1 MANYYESARTNYFR
15 VKDEAAFKAFMD
27 TVPGCEVYGPEKSEN
42 PAKNGAFCVLF
53 TEDGVPSTRFL
64 DEPNEAGDDYEE
76 FDFMEELAPHLAD
89 GSIAVL
95 EASGAEKLRYICGY
109 AVAIDNTGKQVSVN
123 INDIY
128 AKAKKAFGEKAEIT
142 DASY

>member
-27 TVPGCEVYGPEKSEN
+27 TVPGCDVVGSHTKP
-42 PAKNGAFCVLF
+42 GMFCVLF
-53 TEDGVPSTRFL
+53 TEEGVPSVRNL
-64 DEPNEAGDDYEE
+64 DEPNEFGEDYEE

-95 EASGAEKLRYICGY
+95 TASGAEKLRYVSGY
-109 AVAIDNTGKQVSVN
+109 AVAIDNTGKTVAVN
-123 INDIY
+123 IDDIY
-128 AKAKKAFGEKAEIT
+128 GKAKKLFGENAEIT
-142 DASY
+142 QAHY